1 MDAISEKIN
10 CRLMDPVSSTEYAC
24 QPRNCIDVTDT
35 TEGYGTHRTNA
46 SISTNVSRAEGALS
60 SVAVRSGARIFECP
74 VHTYIHYLL
83 CRLGEWLG
91 LVHALWRS
99 RIETLAARA
108 SPGPDSVAVIR
119 GPELLWG

>member
-1 MDAISEKIN
+1 MVWGRS
-10 CRLMDPVSSTEYAC
+10 VSLVLSTAFGA
-24 QPRNCIDVTDT
+24 PMPGRH
-35 TEGYGTHRTNA
+35 GS
-46 SISTNVSRAEGALS
+46 SIYRAEGALS

-74 VHTYIHYLL
+74 VYIHPCLL

-108 SPGPDSVAVIR
+108 SPGPDSVVVIR
-119 GPELLWG
+119 GPELLRG